1 MVIIFIYYLA
11 QPFAVI
17 MCVHHV
23 TICRVGLYV
32 DFYKIT
38 ILGLFFFSRLMCEI
52 GLYAGIYGI
61 CFLRQAIRILGYFH
75 DNFAAKSVI

>member
-1 MVIIFIYYLA
+1 MVIIFIYCLA

-17 MCVHHV
+17 VCVRHV
-23 TICRVGLYV
+23 TIRRVGLYV

-52 GLYAGIYGI
+52 GLYAGIYGT
-61 CFLRQAIRILGYFH
+61 CFLVDQIFIEFLRSF
-75 DNFAAKSVI
+75 